1 MRPTLGVLP
10 WAPEDG
16 RGKGRPQPVQR
27 PGWGGEEPNCSLA
40 TQGWA
45 RFWDG
50 QEGGAGPAP
59 GSLAGKGQRSRLP
72 HCGLWEALAVW
83 LKSMFVYTHTHTHTQ
98 MTDR

>member
-16 RGKGRPQPVQR
+16 RGKGRPQPAQR

-40 TQGWA
+40 TQGRA

-50 QEGGAGPAP
+50 QDGGGRACP
-59 GSLAGKGQRSRLP
+59 GVTGGKGAEITSAPLWIVGGVG
-72 HCGLWEALAVW
+72 GLV
-83 LKSMFVYTHTHTHTQ
+83 KKYVCIHTHTHTH
-98 MTDR
+98 R